1 MTISLKAF
9 NKILSDDVI
18 FEKNPHIALGVSG
31 GPDSIALA
39 FLLNKWIKKN
49 KGKLTC
55 LIVDHK
61 IRIDSYEESFLTKKI
76 LNKLS
81 INSKILRVSE
91 KNIGQ
96 GKMSQARINRFEKLI
111 NYCRKNSLLHLFL
124 AHHYDD
130 IVETVFI
137 NLSRGTGISG
147 LTGIK
152 KMENNIIRPLL
163 IFDKDDII
171 DFSKKNKIN
180 YREDSSN
187 IDEKYV
193 RNKIR
198 HSIIPEFEKINSN
211 FKKSFS
217 STLDYL
223 NSVKHIYENFI
234 QKEIQNYVD
243 YKDGVTRINLGKLKK
258 SIEPKSVLHEII
270 RHYNFSDIDS
280 VFDSIDSDSGREFFS
295 KTHYLVKDREYYL
308 ITKKIN
314 FVSIKIHEST
324 DAVKSPIFIRFK
336 LIDPSGQNKIKNNAL
351 LDYSKL
357 SFPLTLRSYKKGDW
371 FIPSG
376 MTGKKKLSDFF
387 IDNKFSMIDKKK
399 CLVLCSQE
407 DIVWVVGRRV
417 DERYKLVG
425 TQEKA
430 YICRTK

>member
-1 MTISLKAF
+1 MKNKFLKE
-9 NKILSDDVI
+9 LSSIIDYSKYN
-18 FEKNPHIALGVSG
+18 FLLAVSG
-31 GPDSIALA
+31 GVDSMVLAYLFHRLNIKFSIAHCNFCLRDSDSDDDEKLVKEFA
-39 FLLNKWIKKN
+39 KKN
-49 KGKLTC
+49 KVNFFSKKFKTDLFAKEN
-55 LIVDHK
+55 K
-61 IRIDSYEESFLTKKI
+61 ISIQMAARNLRYDWFKHLMKKEKIDFLVT
-76 LNKLS
+76 
-81 INSKILRVSE
+81 
-91 KNIGQ
+91 
-96 GKMSQARINRFEKLI
+96 
-111 NYCRKNSLLHLFL
+111 

-270 RHYNFSDIDS
+270 KHYNFSDIDGI
-280 VFDSIDSDSGREFFS
+280 FDSIDSDSGREFFS
-295 KTHYLVKDREYYL
+295 NTHYLVKDREYYL
-308 ITKKIN
+308 ITQKIN
-314 FVSIKIHEST
+314 PISIKIYEST
-324 DAVKSPIFIRFK
+324 DVIKDPIFLTFN
-336 LIDPSGQNKIKNNAL
+336 LIDPSGQNKSKKNAL

-376 MTGKKKLSDFF
+376 MTGKKKLSDYF

>member
-1 MTISLKAF
+1 MKNKFLKEISSIIDYSKYNFLLA
-9 NKILSDDVI
+9 
-18 FEKNPHIALGVSG
+18 VSG
-31 GPDSIALA
+31 GVDSMVLAYLFHSLNIKFSIAHCNFCLRDSDSDDDEKLVKEFA
-39 FLLNKWIKKN
+39 KKN
-49 KGKLTC
+49 KVTFFSKKFKTDLFAKEN
-55 LIVDHK
+55 K
-61 IRIDSYEESFLTKKI
+61 ISTQMAARNLRYDWFKQLMEKEKIDFLVT
-76 LNKLS
+76 
-81 INSKILRVSE
+81 
-91 KNIGQ
+91 
-96 GKMSQARINRFEKLI
+96 
-111 NYCRKNSLLHLFL
+111 

-171 DFSKKNKIN
+171 NFSKKNKII

-187 IDEKYV
+187 IDQKYV

-223 NSVKHIYENFI
+223 ISVKHIYDNFI
-234 QKEIQNYVD
+234 QKEIKNYID

-270 RHYNFSDIDS
+270 KHYNFSDIDS
-280 VFDSIDSDSGREFFS
+280 IFDSIDSDSGREFFS

-314 FVSIKIHEST
+314 SVSVKIHEST
-324 DAVKSPIFIRFK
+324 DIVKDPVFITFQ
-336 LIDPSGQNKIKNNAL
+336 LIDPSSQNKSKKNAL

-407 DIVWVVGRRV
+407 DIVWVVGHRV

>member
-1 MTISLKAF
+1 MKNKFLKEFSSIIDYSKYNFLLAASGGVDSMVLAYLFHSLNIKFSIAHCNF
-9 NKILSDDVI
+9 CLRGSDSNDDEKLVKEFAKNYKVNFFSKKFKTDLFAKENKISIQMAARNLRYDW
-18 FEKNPHIALGVSG
+18 FKQLMKKEKI
-31 GPDSIALA
+31 D
-39 FLLNKWIKKN
+39 FLV
-49 KGKLTC
+49 T
-55 LIVDHK
+55 
-61 IRIDSYEESFLTKKI
+61 
-76 LNKLS
+76 
-81 INSKILRVSE
+81 
-91 KNIGQ
+91 
-96 GKMSQARINRFEKLI
+96 
-111 NYCRKNSLLHLFL
+111 

-137 NLSRGTGISG
+137 NLSRGTSISG

-163 IFDKDDII
+163 IFTKDDII
-171 DFSKKNKIN
+171 NFSKKNKIS

-198 HSIIPEFEKINSN
+198 HSLIPEFEKINPS

-217 STLDYL
+217 STLEYL
-223 NSVKHIYENFI
+223 NSVKNIYENFI
-234 QKEIQNYVD
+234 QKEIKNYVD
-243 YKDGVTRINLGKLKK
+243 YKDGVTRINLYKLKK

-270 RHYNFSDIDS
+270 KHYNFSDIDS
-280 VFDSIDSDSGREFFS
+280 IFESINSDSGREFFS
-295 KTHYLVKDREYYL
+295 NTHYLVKDREYYL
-308 ITKKIN
+308 ITQKIN
-314 FVSIKIHEST
+314 PVSIKIQEST
-324 DAVKSPIFIRFK
+324 DFVKDPVFINFK
-336 LIDPSGQNKIKNNAL
+336 LIDPSSQNKSKKNAL
-351 LDYSKL
+351 LNYSKL

-376 MTGKKKLSDFF
+376 MTGKKKLSDYF

-407 DIVWVVGRRV
+407 DIVWVVGHRV